1 VAGEGKFALLATLPG
16 IVGAVAALMAAITGV
31 YTATQG
37 HLPFAASVS
46 PSVSPSTT
54 PSQTPSTTPSGSPSA
69 GPSHSPSLSARVP
82 VPVVSSSRSAPPA
95 TVVPLVVTTGPS
107 PTQSPSSAATPS
119 RSPTPGGPVAAAEP
133 IAGSWSGQSSD
144 GSGGTFTI
152 TLSVAKGCGLA
163 TGKCGSISVSNTPC
177 TGDIRLNSVSGQTF
191 EFYVYNFDP
200 ARSNTTKCQEGPGDF
215 FTLQGDGTLHYTT
228 NYGMGPGTLMKS
240 G

>member
-1 VAGEGKFALLATLPG
+1 MAGEGKFALLATLPG

-82 VPVVSSSRSAPPA
+82 VPVVSSSRSATPA
-95 TVVPLVVTTGPS
+95 TVVPPPVVTTAA
-107 PTQSPSSAATPS
+107 PTQSPSSPPTPS
-119 RSPTPGGPVAAAEP
+119 ASPPPAALAAAADP
-133 IAGSWSGQSSD
+133 IAGGWSGQSSD
-144 GSGGTFTI
+144 GSGGSFTI
-152 TLSVAKGCGLA
+152 TLLVAKGCGLG
-163 TGKCGSISVSNTPC
+163 TGKCGSISVANTPC
-177 TGDIRLNSVSGQTF
+177 AGDIRLNSVSGQTF

-200 ARSNTTKCQEGPGDF
+200 ARSNMTKCQEGPGDS
-215 FTLQGDGTLHYTT
+215 FTLQGDGTLYYTT
-228 NYGMGPGTLMKS
+228 NYGMGPGTLRKN

>member
-1 VAGEGKFALLATLPG
+1 MP
-16 IVGAVAALMAAITGV
+16 AA
-31 YTATQG
+31 
-37 HLPFAASVS
+37 
-46 PSVSPSTT
+46 
-54 PSQTPSTTPSGSPSA
+54 
-69 GPSHSPSLSARVP
+69 
-82 VPVVSSSRSAPPA
+82 
-95 TVVPLVVTTGPS
+95 
-107 PTQSPSSAATPS
+107 
-119 RSPTPGGPVAAAEP
+119 PVAAADP

-152 TLSVAKGCGLA
+152 SLSVAKGCGLG

-200 ARSNTTKCQEGPGDF
+200 ARSNTTKCQEGPGDS